1 MKVEVIHKDEKRDG
15 SIKYT
20 LVASVNM
27 CSPYYGLQDDLE
39 FAYERTQNTE
49 GSWSKDIGLPNP
61 DGDRIHL
68 TVEAPLPE
76 FTDTDGTVKTLGHRS
91 TMEGDVLRVV
101 DNGQVRMFRITFY
114 DFQEILSADVRH
126 EITSLYTQT
135 RNANRAIYVKRAI
148 DNIYAIQAEELPS
161 GHFRIVAVM
170 KNGDREVLKKKSTRR
185 PVAVQAYTDWVNGNA
200 RTMDSLSAYFKF
212 AKNIDRWDRG
222 SHYKTFSVS

>member
-76 FTDTDGTVKTLGHRS
+76 FTAPSRLWAI
-91 TMEGDVLRVV
+91 
-101 DNGQVRMFRITFY
+101 GQLWKATFC
-114 DFQEILSADVRH
+114 E
-126 EITSLYTQT
+126 SLTT
-135 RNANRAIYVKRAI
+135 
-148 DNIYAIQAEELPS
+148 
-161 GHFRIVAVM
+161 
-170 KNGDREVLKKKSTRR
+170 
-185 PVAVQAYTDWVNGNA
+185 A
-200 RTMDSLSAYFKF
+200 R
-212 AKNIDRWDRG
+212 
-222 SHYKTFSVS
+222 